1 MSAELFELLD
11 EIEAEKG
18 ISKDVILD
26 ALESALISAYRKHF
40 GAVDDVSV
48 RISPDSGEI
57 KIYARKQVV
66 EEVEDHETQISLEE
80 ANKLSGSYEPGD
92 FVEFEVT
99 PSSFG
104 RIAAQTARQV
114 VFQRIREAEREKM
127 VDEYSERENSIASGV
142 VRRIERK
149 NVMLEIDGTESVLT
163 PNEQVKHDRYAVG
176 ERYKVFVIEV
186 AKSVKGMHL
195 VVSRSHPGLVRSL
208 FELEVPEIAQGIIE
222 VKALSREAGSRS
234 KIAVHS
240 TVSGVDPVG
249 TCIGPKGMRVQAVI
263 AELRGEKIDIIRY
276 SEDPGQYVKNAL
288 SPADVVS
295 IDVDAENRMCK
306 VKVPESQLSL
316 AIGKE
321 GQNVRLAARLTGWK
335 IDLSA
340 VPDSELGDSFKKN
353 KKKRS
358 TRLDDEFT
366 LSDKAAGIELGALD
380 DEALISDGDH
390 PLIDPNDIINIDD
403 GEDFMNVDQNDLD
416 KELIEAGLL
425 MSDEELEQLNKEN
438 DNLGGE

>member
-40 GAVDDVSV
+40 GAADDVSV

-92 FVEFEVT
+92 FVEFEAT

-163 PNEQVKHDRYAVG
+163 PNEQVKHDKYAVG

-295 IDVDAENRMCK
+295 IDVDSENRMCK

-353 KKKRS
+353 KKNRS

-366 LSDKAAGIELGALD
+366 LSDKVAGIETGALD
-380 DEALISDGDH
+380 DDALISDGDH

-403 GEDFMNVDQNDLD
+403 GEDFMNADQSDLD

>member
-40 GAVDDVSV
+40 GAADDVSV

-92 FVEFEVT
+92 FVEFEAT

-163 PNEQVKHDRYAVG
+163 PNEQVKHDKYAVG

-295 IDVDAENRMCK
+295 IDVDSENRMCK

-353 KKKRS
+353 KKNRS

-366 LSDKAAGIELGALD
+366 LSDKVAGIETGALD
-380 DEALISDGDH
+380 DALISDGDH

-403 GEDFMNVDQNDLD
+403 GEDFMNADQSDLD

>member
-40 GAVDDVSV
+40 GAADDVSV

-92 FVEFEVT
+92 FVEFEAT

-163 PNEQVKHDRYAVG
+163 PNEQVKHDKYAVG

-295 IDVDAENRMCK
+295 IDVDSENRMCK

-353 KKKRS
+353 KKNRS

-366 LSDKAAGIELGALD
+366 LSDKVAGIESGALD
-380 DEALISDGDH
+380 DALISDGDH

-403 GEDFMNVDQNDLD
+403 GEDFMNADQSDLD

-425 MSDEELEQLNKEN
+425 MSDEELEQLNKEY
-438 DNLGGE
+438 DNLGGEK